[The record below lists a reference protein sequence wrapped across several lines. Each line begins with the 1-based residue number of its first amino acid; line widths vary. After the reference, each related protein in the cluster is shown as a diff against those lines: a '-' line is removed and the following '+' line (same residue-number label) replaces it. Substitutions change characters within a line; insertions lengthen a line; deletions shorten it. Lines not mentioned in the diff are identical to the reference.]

1 MRSRPMTAIYNGFC
15 FCMVLLAGV
24 FRLVGKQA
32 RQFSYNSI
40 IFVLFTAAITLWYS
54 QVRRRLVQPEVR
66 RNMAA
71 SALLMLFWM
80 AVRTLKYDFFLAGQ
94 TLTRYA
100 WYLYY
105 VPMIYVPLLL
115 FLSVLHIGLPAG
127 QGISR
132 RWVLLFIPATVI
144 LLAVLTNDL
153 HQQAFYFL
161 YGLEMWDEVNV
172 IRGPVYYAAMGSSG
186 VLLVAALGVVFARCA
201 VPGRRRMI
209 WAPLL
214 TLVGT
219 AVCVLTVILGR
230 ENMMTKLLTVPE
242 IGCLVFA
249 VFTESLI
256 GAHLIPSNDNYG
268 AFWNASNI
276 GAGIM
281 DEGGAIRYRSERSVP
296 VSHAQVLGA
305 LEQETPLEGGSVSL
319 KSHRV
324 TGGYSYWTRDVSEIN
339 RLNRELE
346 DLGDVLEQENTML
359 EAENR
364 MRQERVRIE
373 EQNRLYD
380 DIARGVQA
388 QLDRLDGILEQ
399 PPEDEAGFEAAMK
412 FACVLNAYVKRRSN
426 LLLFARQGG
435 LVHSG
440 ELWRAVAESLEYVQ
454 LCGVHAQGFTGG
466 EGLLG
471 GEQALLAYDLFEA
484 VLETALPGTRD
495 LLVYQSVTGAQLIL
509 RVELSGTGAAFT
521 GGDFVE
527 RLEAMQGGLEIEE
540 DEGTQCVSLTL
551 PAGGEGQ

>member
-80 AVRTLKYDFFLAGQ
+80 AVRTLKYDFLLDVQ
-94 TLTRYA
+94 TMTRYA
-100 WYLYY
+100 WFLYY
-105 VPMIYVPLLL
+105 VPMIYIPLLL

-127 QGISR
+127 QSISR
-132 RWVLLFIPATVI
+132 RWRLLFLPAAVI
-144 LLAVLTNDL
+144 TLGVLTNDL
-153 HQQAFYFL
+153 HQLAFGFRD
-161 YGLEMWDEVNV
+161 GLALWNDHDV
-172 IRGPVYYAAMGSSG
+172 IRGPVYYAAM
-186 VLLVAALGVVFARCA
+186 VWVAVMLTAALYVVFRRCA
-201 VPGRRRMI
+201 VPGRRRMV
-209 WAPLL
+209 WLPLL
-214 TLVGT
+214 PLAVGAEYTL
-219 AVCVLTVILGR
+219 AVVLGR
-230 ENMMTKLLTVPE
+230 ESMVAQMLTVPE

-249 VFTESLI
+249 AFTESLI

-281 DEGGAIRYRSERSVP
+281 DEGGAIRYRSEKSVP
-296 VSHAQVLGA
+296 VTRAQVLGA

-454 LCGVHAQGFTGG
+454 LYGVHAQGFTGG

-521 GGDFVE
+521 GAGFAK

>member
-80 AVRTLKYDFFLAGQ
+80 AVRTLKYDFLLDVQ

-105 VPMIYVPLLL
+105 VPMIYIPLLL

-132 RWVLLFIPATVI
+132 RWVLLFIPTTMI

-153 HQQAFYFL
+153 HQQAFHFL

-186 VLLVAALGVVFARCA
+186 VLLVAALVVVFVRCA

-209 WAPLL
+209 WVPLL

-219 AVCVLTVILGR
+219 AVCVLTVILGG
-230 ENMMTKLLTVPE
+230 EKTMTKLLTIPE

-256 GAHLIPSNDNYG
+256 CAHLIPSNDNYG
-268 AFWNASNI
+268 AFWNTSNI

-281 DEGGAIRYRSERSVP
+281 DEGGAIRYRSEKSVP
-296 VSHAQVLGA
+296 VSRAQVLGA

-399 PPEDEAGFEAAMK
+399 PPEDEAGFETAMK

-521 GGDFVE
+521 GTGFAE
-527 RLEAMQGGLEIEE
+527 RLEAMRGGLEIEE